1 MAETQKNE
9 QKNEQKKEQKYTV
22 HLPRKRGEDA
32 KFVGINGVSY
42 LVKRGEDVEVPK
54 EVYDELVRA
63 EKAEIRAEEQVAALA
78 VKE

>member
-1 MAETQKNE
+1 MAENQKNE
-9 QKNEQKKEQKYTV
+9 QKNEQKYTV

-54 EVYDELVRA
+54 KVYDELVRA